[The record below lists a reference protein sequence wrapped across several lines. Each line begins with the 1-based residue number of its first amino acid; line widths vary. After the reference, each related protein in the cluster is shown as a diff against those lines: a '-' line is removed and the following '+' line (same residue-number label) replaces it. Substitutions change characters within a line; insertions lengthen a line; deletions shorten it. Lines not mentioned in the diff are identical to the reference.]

1 MNDNGIRV
9 DSFILPSRNL
19 RIFRITFSDGATV
32 LSPIREFAVRHLEN
46 IQAERLRA
54 IDEGR

>member
-19 RIFRITFSDGATV
+19 RIFRLRFSDGATV